1 MNSTPLPDDT
11 RAAATPPPPADRLS
25 EPERAEARRYGR
37 QQLACDLFDRLLDL
51 TYLAIIAFCFAP
63 WLDDRLKSFAVLQS
77 PTARLAVL
85 FILITLLHI
94 LVSCPLSCYAGHV
107 LEHRYQLSRQTFG
120 AWLWRYLKVN
130 LLTLVLGCV
139 LALGLYW
146 LIRWTGASWW
156 LWAAA
161 AYFVVVVLLGQ
172 LAPVLILPLLHKIE
186 PLNDDALTSR
196 LQQVSQGTGLSIE
209 GVYRMLMS
217 EETVKANAYLAGLGA
232 TRRVILGDTL
242 LSGFTP
248 EEIEVVFAHE
258 IGHHV
263 HRHTLKLIVAGVLLS
278 PAIFFVADRCVSLWV
293 THLEGSLDYRSLPVY
308 AMPFLLLVVH
318 VLSQVVEPLHHALS
332 RHFERQAD
340 RYALARTGYVEA
352 YRSFFTKLAR
362 LNKADP
368 DPPAWEVWLLHSHP
382 PISERAALAD
392 RV

>member
-11 RAAATPPPPADRLS
+11 RATATPPAPADTLS

-37 QQLACDLFDRLLDL
+37 QQLACDLMDRLLDL

-63 WLDDRLKSFAVLQS
+63 WLDDELKSFAILQS

-94 LVSCPLSCYAGHV
+94 LVSCPLSCYSGHV

-130 LLTLVLGCV
+130 LLTLALGCV

-146 LIRWTGASWW
+146 LIRWTGATWW

-186 PLNDDALTSR
+186 PLNDDSLTSR
-196 LQQVSQGTGLSIE
+196 LEKISQGTGLSIE

-242 LSGFTP
+242 LTGFSP
-248 EEIEVVFAHE
+248 EEIEIVFAHE

-263 HRHTLKLIVAGVLLS
+263 HRHTLKLIAAGVLMSL
-278 PAIFFVADRCVSLWV
+278 AGFFICDRCMSLWV
-293 THLEGSLDYRSLPVY
+293 SRLEGTSG
-308 AMPFLLLVVH
+308 
-318 VLSQVVEPLHHALS
+318 LSQPARLRRAVAAAGSACLLAGRRTAAARAEPPFRAS
-332 RHFERQAD
+332 GGPVCV
-340 RYALARTGYVEA
+340 ARTGYVEA

-382 PISERAALAD
+382 PISERVALAD